1 MKQNKLITAIL
12 GIALFL
18 VYNNSTAQST
28 NSSNLTAVKKAIEK
42 TNILYFDL
50 FAQKDTAIVN
60 LYTDDACL
68 LSPNMPPICGKKAL
82 EKDFGDTFAAG
93 QVKGVKFQ
101 TGEVYGDGKGYIT
114 EEGTWQVFDPN
125 GKLLDDGKYLKLWR
139 ATKDGWKIFR
149 DLFNS
154 NHKAQ

>member
-12 GIALFL
+12 GLALFL
-18 VYNNSTAQST
+18 VYNNSKAQST
-28 NSSNLTAVKKAIEK
+28 YSSDLATVKKAIEK
-42 TNILYFDL
+42 TNTLYFDL
-50 FAQKDTAIVN
+50 FAKKDAAIVN
-60 LYTDDACL
+60 LYTNDACL

-82 EKDFGDTFAAG
+82 EKDFQDTFAAG

-101 TGEVYGDGKGYIT
+101 TSAVYGDGKGYIT

-125 GKLLDDGKYLKLWR
+125 GKLLDDGKYLKLWL
-139 ATKDGWKIFR
+139 ATKNGWKIFR
-149 DLFNS
+149 DSFNS

>member
-1 MKQNKLITAIL
+1 MKQNKLITTIL
-12 GIALFL
+12 CVALFL
-18 VYNNSTAQST
+18 VYNNCRAQTANPSD
-28 NSSNLTAVKKAIEK
+28 LPAAKKAIEK
-42 TNILYFDL
+42 INTIYFDL
-50 FAQKDTAIVN
+50 FAKKDSAIVN

-68 LSPNMPPICGKKAL
+68 LSPNAAPICGKKAL
-82 EKDFGDTFAAG
+82 EKDFEDTFVDG
-93 QVKGVKFQ
+93 KVKGVKFL
-101 TGEVYGDGKGYIT
+101 TGAVYGNGNEYIT

-139 ATKDGWKIFR
+139 NTKDGWKIFR